1 MNEWKIIT
9 FRPFSLLWLE
19 IPCHSF
25 YLYLS
30 TFYLPL
36 FYGLWSTGPA
46 QSPGILGRWSLY
58 VLERER
64 ERERECLQFC
74 FPQTGRLQFPVSD
87 GSQSFPDKQKLTRTQ
102 PAPHPV
108 RHSFM
113 SGNNKTFLRLLTTT
127 SLRWRKKPIHKCPRL
142 SFQAKPVETL

>member
-1 MNEWKIIT
+1 MENYHFQTLLPPLTGNSLPFLLFISEHFLPSFILWFMVHWSSPESRYTWKMVAVCI
-9 FRPFSLLWLE
+9 
-19 IPCHSF
+19 
-25 YLYLS
+25 
-30 TFYLPL
+30 
-36 FYGLWSTGPA
+36 
-46 QSPGILGRWSLY
+46 
-58 VLERER
+58 RER

-127 SLRWRKKPIHKCPRL
+127 SLR
-142 SFQAKPVETL
+142 